1 MKLWLAGV
9 MLGSVVIFTCSAQA
23 QTYPSRPITVVVP
36 FTAGG
41 PTDALMRILGERM
54 RMTLGYNLVVE
65 NVTGAAGTI
74 GVGRVARANPDGYTL
89 SVGHWSTHVVN
100 GAVYPLNF
108 DLLTDLAPIAR
119 LTHYPMM
126 LVSKNDI
133 PAKDVKS
140 LLAWLKQ
147 NEARVSTGSIGAG
160 SAAHVAGVYFEQL
173 TGLKLNYVPYRG
185 AAPALQDLMGGQID
199 ILFDHVANSLPHVQ
213 SGKIRAYAVTDKARI
228 PSAPDIPTFDEA
240 GVPGLNVYIW
250 YGMWAP
256 KGTPSEVIARLN
268 GAVRDALADAG
279 VVKRL
284 AELGQEIPPP
294 EELTPA
300 ALAAYQKAE
309 IEKWWP
315 IVRAANI
322 KPQ

>member
-9 MLGSVVIFTCSAQA
+9 MLGSVVIFACSAQA

-54 RMTLGYNLVVE
+54 RMTLGHNLVVE

-256 KGTPSEVIARLN
+256 KSTPSEVIARLN

>member
-1 MKLWLAGV
+1 MKLWLAGL
-9 MLGSVVIFTCSAQA
+9 MLGSIGIFTCSAQA

-54 RMTLGYNLVVE
+54 RVTLGYNLVVE

>member
-54 RMTLGYNLVVE
+54 RMTLGHNVVVE

-256 KGTPSEVIARLN
+256 KNTPSEVIARLN

>member
-9 MLGSVVIFTCSAQA
+9 MLGSVGIFICSAQA

-54 RMTLGYNLVVE
+54 RVTLGYNLVVE

-108 DLLTDLAPIAR
+108 DLLTDLAPITR

>member
-1 MKLWLAGV
+1 MKLWLAGL
-9 MLGSVVIFTCSAQA
+9 MLGSIGIFTCSAQA

-54 RMTLGYNLVVE
+54 RVTLGYNLVVE

-199 ILFDHVANSLPHVQ
+199 ILFDHVANSLPNVQ

>member
-1 MKLWLAGV
+1 MKKLLVGAAFGAV
-9 MLGSVVIFTCSAQA
+9 LLGADFSQA
-23 QTYPSRPITVVVP
+23 QPYPTRPITVVVP

-54 RMTLGYNLVVE
+54 RTTLGQNLVVE

-108 DLLTDLAPIAR
+108 DLLTDLTPISR
-119 LTHYPMM
+119 LTHYPML
-126 LVSKNDI
+126 LVSKNAL
-133 PAKDVKS
+133 PATDVKG
-140 LLAWLKQ
+140 LLGYIKQ
-147 NEARVSTGSIGAG
+147 NQDKVSTGSIGAG

-185 AAPALQDLMGGQID
+185 AAPALQDMMAGQID

-213 SGKIRAYAVTDKARI
+213 TGKIRAYAVTDKVRL

-240 GVPGLNVYIW
+240 GVPGLHVAIW

-256 KGTPSEVIARLN
+256 KGTSNDIIARLN
-268 GAVRDALADAG
+268 GAVRDALADPG
-279 VVKRL
+279 VRKRL
-284 AELGQEIPPP
+284 AELGQVIPPV
-294 EELTPA
+294 EQLTPT

-309 IEKWWP
+309 IERWWP

>member
-41 PTDALMRILGERM
+41 PTDSLMRILGERM
-54 RMTLGYNLVVE
+54 RMTLGHNLVVE

-256 KGTPSEVIARLN
+256 KSTPSEVIARLN

-284 AELGQEIPPP
+284 AELGQEILPP

>member
-54 RMTLGYNLVVE
+54 RMTLGHNLVVE

-256 KGTPSEVIARLN
+256 KSTPSEVIARLN